1 MIQPVSAYDD
11 LKEVSRSRNATVV
24 VQSIGRSESIYDG
37 RSLRRGAR
45 KFPYSP
51 NLQTK

>member
-11 LKEVSRSRNATVV
+11 LKEVTRSRNVTVV

-45 KFPYSP
+45 NFPYSP
-51 NLQTK
+51 ALQTK